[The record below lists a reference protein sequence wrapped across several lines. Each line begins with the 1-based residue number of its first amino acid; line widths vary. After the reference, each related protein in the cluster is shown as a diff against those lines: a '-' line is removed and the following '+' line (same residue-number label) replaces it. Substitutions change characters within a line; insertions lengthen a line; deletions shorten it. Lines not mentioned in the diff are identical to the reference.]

1 MAYGSSQFDSGMD
14 LRDLLNDVEFRNRP
28 KQLRD
33 PNRTAIAFR
42 HLLKL
47 LAEDRESVLKEL
59 VNAAM
64 TFCNAE
70 SAGISLEESET
81 ETLRWVALAGTF
93 ERYLD
98 ARTPRNHCPCGICLD
113 TGRPQLFRVTQPYY
127 DFLGV
132 TADPITDGILIP
144 WSNEYFKGSLWCI
157 SHSSF
162 AAFDFDDYE
171 FLRGL
176 ADFATVILRN
186 QARLRLLDD
195 AETARS
201 VADTRLKR
209 IMETDCVGL
218 IIFDIETGC
227 VVNANDVFLRMVG
240 YTREDVASGC
250 MTWQTMT
257 PPEWMAASE
266 EQMRRFKK
274 MGRIGPYDKEYFR
287 KDGSR
292 RWMLFAGRDLGDGT
306 LGKYAIDITDL
317 KHAETA
323 LIQKQNL
330 TPLGRR
336 AASLAREISEP
347 LEAITNLL
355 SSLRKDEALDGEKK
369 QYLDQAEAEL
379 RSVTRITRRNSS
391 RCRGR

>member
-1 MAYGSSQFDSGMD
+1 
-14 LRDLLNDVEFRNRP
+14 
-28 KQLRD
+28 
-33 PNRTAIAFR
+33 
-42 HLLKL
+42 
-47 LAEDRESVLKEL
+47 
-59 VNAAM
+59 
-64 TFCNAE
+64 
-70 SAGISLEESET
+70 
-81 ETLRWVALAGTF
+81 
-93 ERYLD
+93 
-98 ARTPRNHCPCGICLD
+98 
-113 TGRPQLFRVTQPYY
+113 
-127 DFLGV
+127 
-132 TADPITDGILIP
+132 
-144 WSNEYFKGSLWCI
+144 
-157 SHSSF
+157 
-162 AAFDFDDYE
+162 
-171 FLRGL
+171 
-176 ADFATVILRN
+176 
-186 QARLRLLDD
+186 
-195 AETARS
+195 
-201 VADTRLKR
+201 
-209 IMETDCVGL
+209 
-218 IIFDIETGC
+218 
-227 VVNANDVFLRMVG
+227 
-240 YTREDVASGC
+240 
-250 MTWQTMT
+250 MT

>member
-1 MAYGSSQFDSGMD
+1 MVSGSSQFDSGMD
-14 LRDLLNDVEFRNRP
+14 LRDLLNDAEFKTRP
-28 KQLRD
+28 KQPRD

-59 VNAAM
+59 VDAAM
-64 TFCNAE
+64 NFCSAE

-81 ETLRWVALAGTF
+81 ETFRWVALAGSF

-98 ARTPRNHCPCGICLD
+98 ARTPRNYSPCGTCPD
-113 TGRPQLFRVTQPYY
+113 TGRPQLFRVAHPYY

-144 WSNEYFKGSLWCI
+144 WSNEYFKGGLWCI
-157 SHSSF
+157 SHSSV

-176 ADFATVILRN
+176 ADFTTIILRN
-186 QARLRLLDD
+186 QARLRLLED

-209 IMETDCVGL
+209 IMETDSVGL
-218 IIFDIETGC
+218 IIFDIETGSI
-227 VVNANDVFLRMVG
+227 VNANDVFLRMVG

-250 MTWQTMT
+250 MTWQEMT
-257 PPEWMAASE
+257 PPEWMAASK
-266 EQMRRFKK
+266 EQMRRFKET
-274 MGRIGPYDKEYFR
+274 GRIGPYEKEYFCR
-287 KDGSR
+287 DGSR

-306 LGKYAIDITDL
+306 VGKYAIDITNL
-317 KHAETA
+317 NHAEDA
-323 LIQKQNL
+323 LTRNEKL
-330 TPLGRR
+330 APLGRQS
-336 AASLAREISEP
+336 ASIAREISKP

-355 SSLRKDEALDGEKK
+355 SSVRKDEALDAESK
-369 QYLDQAEAEL
+369 QFLDQAEAEL
-379 RSVTRITRRNSS
+379 LRVTQITRRLQFS
-391 RCRGR
+391 RE